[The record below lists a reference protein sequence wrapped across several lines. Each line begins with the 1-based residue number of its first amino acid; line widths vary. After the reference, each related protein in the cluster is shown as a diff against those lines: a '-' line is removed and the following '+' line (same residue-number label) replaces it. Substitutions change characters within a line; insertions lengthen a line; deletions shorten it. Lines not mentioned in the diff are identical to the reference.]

1 MLTTTGT
8 DNCSLFETSVNKL
21 CENKDALVESDV
33 TFDRGGVYN
42 TQWIKEQLDISALAN
57 KRVNLKI
64 EAVDKGDE
72 IYDSAIL
79 IDNIVVE

>member
-1 MLTTTGT
+1 M
-8 DNCSLFETSVNKL
+8 
-21 CENKDALVESDV
+21 LVESDV
-33 TFDRGGVYN
+33 TFDQGGVYN